1 MAQTIKKLVLVTL
14 CFLAPSVRCADSAF
28 DDSYAKAVCGKERP
42 TDPVVVTLCLEMT
55 QVGRW

>member
-1 MAQTIKKLVLVTL
+1 MFTTIFLVAL
-14 CFLAPSVRCADSAF
+14 CFLAPSVHCADSAF

-42 TDPVVVTLCLEMT
+42 EDPIVVTLCLEMT